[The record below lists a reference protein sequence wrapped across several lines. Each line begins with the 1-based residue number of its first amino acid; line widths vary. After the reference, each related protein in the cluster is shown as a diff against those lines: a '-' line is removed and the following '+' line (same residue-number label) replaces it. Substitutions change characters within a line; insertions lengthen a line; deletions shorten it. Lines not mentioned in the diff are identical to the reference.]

1 MDKKEKSGF
10 KETAK
15 KYAKRYFIDATG
27 SMALGL
33 FSTLIIGLII
43 SQLAKIVIP
52 IPFTS
57 SEISFSFLNTI
68 LADANGNS
76 ILSASSPLIGA
87 GIGAA
92 IAYGMKHK
100 PLVVFSSLVT
110 GAAGYVFGGP
120 LGAYVAA
127 VVGAELGGLVAGK
140 TKVDIVL
147 VPLVTIITGAGIGCL
162 IGPAVG
168 ALMSGLNNSIGRA
181 TELQPFI
188 MGVVVSVVMGMAL
201 TAPISSAA
209 IAIAIGL
216 GAADASAGSAL
227 AAGAATVGC
236 CANMVGFAVASWREN
251 KWGGLIAQGI
261 GTSMLQV
268 PNIVRRPQI
277 WVPAILSSAIL
288 GPLSTMVFKM
298 TNVPSG
304 AGMGTSGLV
313 GQFGTW
319 ESMVVMGGADGGTVL
334 LYILLLHFILP
345 AALTLLFS
353 EIMRKLGW
361 IKFGDMKLEL

>member
-1 MDKKEKSGF
+1 M
-10 KETAK
+10 
-15 KYAKRYFIDATG
+15 
-27 SMALGL
+27 
-33 FSTLIIGLII
+33 
-43 SQLAKIVIP
+43 
-52 IPFTS
+52 
-57 SEISFSFLNTI
+57 
-68 LADANGNS
+68 
-76 ILSASSPLIGA
+76 
-87 GIGAA
+87 
-92 IAYGMKHK
+92 
-100 PLVVFSSLVT
+100 
-110 GAAGYVFGGP
+110 
-120 LGAYVAA
+120 
-127 VVGAELGGLVAGK
+127 
-140 TKVDIVL
+140 
-147 VPLVTIITGAGIGCL
+147 

-188 MGVVVSVVMGMAL
+188 MGIVVSVIMGMAL

-251 KWGGLIAQGI
+251 KWGGLIAQGV

-277 WVPAILSSAIL
+277 WIPAILSSAIL
-288 GPLSTMVFKM
+288 GPLSTVVFKM

-304 AGMGTSGLV
+304 AGMGTSGFV

-319 ESMVVMGGADGGTVL
+319 ESMVTLGGADGGTVL
-334 LYILLLHFILP
+334 LYMLLLHFVLP